1 MSDVD
6 VSVKGSC
13 DPRFEAMRDI
23 LQANI
28 DSGADLGA
36 SVAVVLHGEPLVDLW
51 GGWADH
57 ERTAPWEADTI
68 VNVWSTTKTMMAMSA
83 LVLID
88 RGELDAYQKVAHYW
102 PEFAQNG
109 KQDIEVRHLLSHT
122 SGVSGWDQ
130 PVMTEDLYDW
140 EKSTSMLAA
149 QAPWWEPGT
158 ASGYHALNQGHLV
171 GEVIRRIT
179 GQKLGEFFAAEIAGP
194 VGADFHIGLSPS
206 EFHRVSPVVPPPP
219 LPMDLATLDLSSPMV
234 KTFTGP
240 APGAEACWTAEWRQA
255 DIGAANGHGNA
266 RSVARVQSALT
277 NGGRVGDVQ
286 LISPATIDK
295 IFDPQS
301 DNVDLVLGVPERFG
315 LGYGLPCDGMPFPL
329 DAKLCFWGGWGGSMI
344 VNDVDHGL
352 TVAYMMNR
360 MEAGLVGDT
369 RGFDLLAAA
378 FAAVA

>member
-6 VSVKGSC
+6 VSVQGSC
-13 DPRFEAMRDI
+13 DPRFERMREI
-23 LQANI
+23 LQANL
-28 DSGADLGA
+28 DSGAELGA
-36 SVAVVLHGEPLVDLW
+36 SVAVRLHGEPVVDLW

-57 ERTAPWEADTI
+57 ERTTPWAADTI

-88 RGELDAYQKVAHYW
+88 RGELDPHQRVAHYW
-102 PEFAQNG
+102 PEFARNG

-130 PVMTEDLYDW
+130 PVVTEDLYDW

-179 GQKLGEFFAAEIAGP
+179 GRKLGEFFAAEIAGP
-194 VGADFHIGLSPS
+194 LGADFHIGLAPS
-206 EFHRVSPVVPPPP
+206 EFPRVSPVVPPPP
-219 LPMDLATLDLSSPMV
+219 LPIDIANLDPTSPMV
-234 KTFTGP
+234 RTFTGP
-240 APGAEACWTAEWRQA
+240 APGAEAAWTDGWRQA

-266 RSVARVQSALT
+266 RSVALVQSALT

-286 LISPATIDK
+286 LLSPATIER
-295 IFDPQS
+295 IFEVQS

-315 LGYGLPCDGMPFPL
+315 LGYGLPCEGMPFPL

-344 VNDVDHGL
+344 INDVGQGI
-352 TVAYMMNR
+352 TMAYMMNR
-360 MEAGLVGDT
+360 MEAGLVGDA